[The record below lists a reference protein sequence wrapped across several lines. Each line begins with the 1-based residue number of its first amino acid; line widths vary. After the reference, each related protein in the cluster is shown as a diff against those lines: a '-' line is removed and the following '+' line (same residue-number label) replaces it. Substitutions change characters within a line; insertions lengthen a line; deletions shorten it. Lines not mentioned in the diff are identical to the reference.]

1 MNSIH
6 IKLICDFAAPKP
18 QKYAILSSISNLPLC
33 LYQGTLNFL
42 LNSLNNVKSGF
53 GSVDF

>member
-18 QKYAILSSISNLPLC
+18 KKYAILSSISNLPLC